1 MFENISGIARELRS
15 ELLSVYWVLIV
26 PLVIFLI
33 ILEFLKEDQQP
44 INVVDILRRTLVSVL
59 LLITFEEVMHTLSF
73 VSDGILQK
81 LDQKNNFLE
90 VMGHFGPSSNS
101 KSGSLFD
108 FREHILYFIAIVA
121 YMIAYLGF
129 FFAEAL
135 THFVW
140 AILYIISPLMILA
153 YIPRQTSFVTGNLY
167 KSLTQVVLW
176 RILWSTLGALLL
188 RLAAEP
194 QFMGFEDY
202 LQSIVMNLCVGISML
217 LVPLATKSLIND
229 GFSSTASGF
238 ATAPAQLAMKYIK
251 LKTMGAVKFPNPKGE
266 RSNDFKN
273 NQQSKRFDNQKQN
286 ERNKQ

>member
-1 MFENISGIARELRS
+1 MFENIAGIARELRS
-15 ELLSVYWVLIV
+15 ELLSVYWVLII

-44 INVVDILRRTLVSVL
+44 INVVDILRRTIISVL
-59 LLITFEEVMHTLSF
+59 LLISFEEVMHTLSF
-73 VSDGILQK
+73 LSDGILEK

-140 AILYIISPLMILA
+140 AILYIVSPLMILA
-153 YIPRQTSFVTGNLY
+153 FIPKQTAFVTGNLY
-167 KSLTQVVLW
+167 KSLIQVVLW

-202 LQSIVMNLCVGISML
+202 LQSIVMNLCVGVSML
-217 LVPLATKSLIND
+217 LVPMATKSLIND
-229 GFSSTASGF
+229 GLSSTASGF

-251 LKTMGAVKFPNPKGE
+251 LKTMGALKFP
-266 RSNDFKN
+266 SNGKDGRENFRN
-273 NQQSKRFDNQKQN
+273 NQQSKRFDGNKPN
-286 ERNKQ
+286 ERKN

>member
-1 MFENISGIARELRS
+1 MFENIAGIARELRS
-15 ELLSVYWVLIV
+15 ELLSVYWVLIIPV
-26 PLVIFLI
+26 VIFLI

-44 INVVDILRRTLVSVL
+44 INIVDILRRTIISVL
-59 LLITFEEVMHTLSF
+59 LLISFEEVMHTLSF
-73 VSDGILQK
+73 LSDGILQK

-90 VMGHFGPSSNS
+90 VMGHFGPSTNN
-101 KSGSLFD
+101 KSSSLFD

-153 YIPRQTSFVTGNLY
+153 FIPKQTAFVTGNLY
-167 KSLTQVVLW
+167 KSLIQVVLW

-202 LQSIVMNLCVGISML
+202 LQSIVMNLCVGVSML
-217 LVPLATKSLIND
+217 LVPMATKSLIND
-229 GFSSTASGF
+229 GLSSTASGF

-251 LKTMGAVKFPNPKGE
+251 LKTMGTMKFPTNE
-266 RSNDFKN
+266 RSKNFKQN
-273 NQQSKRFDNQKQN
+273 EQSKRFDSNKN
-286 ERNKQ
+286 ERK

>member
-1 MFENISGIARELRS
+1 MGDHSIFFLYLGCR
-15 ELLSVYWVLIV
+15 
-26 PLVIFLI
+26 IFLI

-44 INVVDILRRTLVSVL
+44 INVVYILRRTIISVL
-59 LLITFEEVMHTLSF
+59 LLISFEEVMHTLSF
-73 VSDGILQK
+73 LSDGILQK

-90 VMGHFGPSSNS
+90 VMGHFGPSTNS
-101 KSGSLFD
+101 KSSSLFD

-153 YIPRQTSFVTGNLY
+153 FIPRQTAFVTGNLY
-167 KSLTQVVLW
+167 KSLIQVVLW

-188 RLAAEP
+188 RLAAEL

-202 LQSIVMNLCVGISML
+202 LEFIVMNLCVGVSML
-217 LVPLATKSLIND
+217 LVPMATRSLIND
-229 GFSSTASGF
+229 GLSSTASGF

-251 LKTMGAVKFPNPKGE
+251 LKTMGTIKLPNKE
-266 RSNDFKN
+266 RRNDFKQN
-273 NQQSKRFDNQKQN
+273 EQSKRFDSNKN
-286 ERNKQ
+286 ERK

>member
-1 MFENISGIARELRS
+1 MFENIAGIARELRT
-15 ELLSVYWVLIV
+15 ELLSVYWVLII

-44 INVVDILRRTLVSVL
+44 INVVYILRRTIISVL
-59 LLITFEEVMHTLSF
+59 LLISFEEVMHTLSF
-73 VSDGILQK
+73 LSDGILQK

-90 VMGHFGPSSNS
+90 VMGHFGPSTNS
-101 KSGSLFD
+101 KSSSLFD

-153 YIPRQTSFVTGNLY
+153 FIPRQTAFVTGNLY
-167 KSLTQVVLW
+167 KSLIQVVLW

-188 RLAAEP
+188 RLAAEL

-202 LQSIVMNLCVGISML
+202 LEFIVMNLCVGVSML
-217 LVPLATKSLIND
+217 LVPMATRSLIND
-229 GFSSTASGF
+229 GLSSTASGF

-251 LKTMGAVKFPNPKGE
+251 LKTMGTIKLPNKE
-266 RSNDFKN
+266 RRNDFKQN
-273 NQQSKRFDNQKQN
+273 EQSKRFDSNKN
-286 ERNKQ
+286 ERK

>member
-1 MFENISGIARELRS
+1 MFENIAGIARELRS
-15 ELLSVYWVLIV
+15 ELLSVYWVLII

-44 INVVDILRRTLVSVL
+44 INVVDILRRTIISVL
-59 LLITFEEVMHTLSF
+59 LLISFEEVMHTLSF
-73 VSDGILQK
+73 ISDGILQK

-90 VMGHFGPSSNS
+90 VMGHFGPTTNKSS
-101 KSGSLFD
+101 SLFD

-153 YIPRQTSFVTGNLY
+153 FIPRQTAFVTGNLY
-167 KSLTQVVLW
+167 KSLIQVVLW

-202 LQSIVMNLCVGISML
+202 LQSIVMNLCVGVSML

-229 GFSSTASGF
+229 GLSSTASGF
-238 ATAPAQLAMKYIK
+238 AAAPAQLAMKYIK
-251 LKTMGAVKFPNPKGE
+251 MKTMGTLKLPNQE
-266 RSNDFKN
+266 RRNDFKQ
-273 NQQSKRFDNQKQN
+273 NQQSKRFDQNKN
-286 ERNKQ
+286 ERKN